1 MKQFL
6 TLLKVDLINSLS
18 INTTRNSKKRN
29 VKGTK
34 KKSGKAGII
43 FFIVFMYVLMSF
55 YTFSLTATGVA
66 SGVNDLGLAFASAIG
81 LLMVLVFTFSNAY
94 AVLFKSKDY
103 ELLMSLPIKTSLV
116 IASKLTAC
124 SLLGYLYFSFTFIPA
139 LIFYQFFNFD
149 IVVLLCGI
157 LVFLFGPL
165 LVLTLSAFL
174 SLIIGRLTAKLK
186 YKNAITSIFFLLFM
200 IVIMVVSFKI
210 GYGNPGAYD
219 DANAMYEHAMDMR
232 NSFCNYNPLS
242 EMMLNA
248 VNGDLLNLGLF
259 ALISILPFALF
270 LFVGAKLFVKLNAT
284 SKDGYK
290 DKNFNLN
297 KESAKTKATSP
308 VKALIGKEFKTFIG
322 TPVYLTNVALSPI
335 MGAIII
341 IAGAYVVAFKGNQVF
356 GDDFEAI
363 KFAIPTILIAA
374 SAWAFGISPAT
385 AVSINMEGRK
395 FWLLKSLPVDDKTI
409 LLSKVLFN
417 LVLYLPFIIISSI
430 VSIIFLKPGVVDAI
444 CLFLAP
450 IIYTLTFGFVGLLLN
465 TRFYNIDWDNPT
477 QAVKQGAGMLL
488 TMLIDMGISFTLV
501 IPIVLTF
508 IFGVSLGFV
517 TVIFGL
523 LVCVLF
529 GFLLVKIGTKNFA
542 KITA

>member
-18 INTTRNSKKRN
+18 INMARNSKKRN
-29 VKGTK
+29 VKSK
-34 KKSGKAGII
+34 QKKSGKAGII
-43 FFIVFMYVLMSF
+43 FFIVFMYALMSM
-55 YTFSLTATGVA
+55 YTFSLTVTGVSA
-66 SGVNDLGLAFASAIG
+66 GVNDLGLAFGATIG
-81 LLMVLVFTFSNAY
+81 LLMVLVLTFSNAY

-103 ELLMSLPIKTSLV
+103 ELLMSLPVKTSMV

-139 LIFYQFFNFD
+139 LIFYQIFNFD

-200 IVIMVVSFKI
+200 VVIMVVSFKI
-210 GYGNPGAYD
+210 GYGNPGAGD
-219 DANAMYEHAMDMR
+219 DADAMYEYAMGMR
-232 NSFCNYNPLS
+232 NQFCNYNPLS
-242 EMMLNA
+242 KIMLGA
-248 VNGDLLNLGLF
+248 INGNLGNLAIL
-259 ALISILPFALF
+259 ALISITPFIIF
-270 LFVGAKLFVKLNAT
+270 LVVCAKLFVRLNST
-284 SKDGYK
+284 SNDGYK
-290 DKNFNLN
+290 DKNFSLS

-308 VKALIGKEFKTFIG
+308 VKALIAREFKTFIG

-335 MGAIII
+335 MGAIIV
-341 IAGAYVVAFKGNQVF
+341 IAGSYVVAFKSQQVF
-356 GDDFEAI
+356 GEDFETF

-374 SAWAFGISPAT
+374 SSWAFGVSPAS

-409 LLSKVLFN
+409 LWSKVLFS
-417 LVLYLPFIIISSI
+417 VIIYLPFIIIA
-430 VSIIFLKPGVVDAI
+430 SIISVVFLKPGVLDSI
-444 CLFLAP
+444 CLILAP
-450 IIYTLTFGFVGLLLN
+450 IIYTFTFSFVGLLLN
-465 TRFYNIDWDNPT
+465 TRFYNIEWDNPT

-488 TMLIDMGISFTLV
+488 TMLIDMGISFTLI
-501 IPIVLTF
+501 IPIILT
-508 IFGVSLGFV
+508 IITGVSLGFI
-517 TVIFGL
+517 TVILGL
-523 LVCVLF
+523 LFGALF
-529 GFLLVKIGTKNFA
+529 GFLLVMVGTKNFA
-542 KITA
+542 KISA